1 MEPIFLL
8 GIPGGPEWII
18 ILIIIVLLFG
28 GKKLPGLMKGLGK
41 GIKDFKDAKND
52 ISNETEDKDEK

>member
-1 MEPIFLL
+1 MEPILLL

-18 ILIIIVLLFG
+18 ILIIVLLLFG
-28 GKKLPGLMKGLGK
+28 GAKLPGLMKGLGK

-52 ISNETEDKDEK
+52 ISKETEDKDEK

>member
-1 MEPIFLL
+1 MESILLL
-8 GIPGGPEWII
+8 GMPGGPEWII

>member
-1 MEPIFLL
+1 MEPILLL

-52 ISNETEDKDEK
+52 ISSETEDKDEK

>member
-1 MEPIFLL
+1 MEPILLL
-8 GIPGGPEWII
+8 GTPGMPELFI
-18 ILIIIVLLFG
+18 ILAIVLLLFG

>member
-1 MEPIFLL
+1 MESILLL
-8 GIPGGPEWII
+8 GMPGGPEWII

-52 ISNETEDKDEK
+52 ISKETEDKEEK

>member
-1 MEPIFLL
+1 MEPILLL

-41 GIKDFKDAKND
+41 GIKDFNDAKND